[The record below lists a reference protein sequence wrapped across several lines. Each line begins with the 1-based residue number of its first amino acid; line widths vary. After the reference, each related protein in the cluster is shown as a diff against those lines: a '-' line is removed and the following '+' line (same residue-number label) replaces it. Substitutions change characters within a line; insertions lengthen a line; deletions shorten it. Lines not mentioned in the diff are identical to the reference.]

1 MNAITLPEPIAHDE
15 TTVTLSRAAWEALIA
30 QIEDAE
36 DKVAADRFTAR
47 VGLLGMDEVIRQ
59 SYTAAE
65 TDQVSDGTP
74 LLLIWRRRAG
84 LTQSAL
90 AKAASIS
97 SSYLA
102 EIEGGKKPGSLAAMS
117 ALAKALNVPLD
128 TLVG

>member
-1 MNAITLPEPIAHDE
+1 MNAITLPDPIAHDE
-15 TTVTLSRAAWEALIA
+15 TTVTLSRAAWETLIA

-36 DKVAADRFTAR
+36 DKAAATRFTTR
-47 VGLLGMDEVIRQ
+47 VEQLGLDELIRQ

-65 TDQVSDGTP
+65 TDQVLDGTP
-74 LLLIWRRRAG
+74 LLVIWRRRAG

-90 AKAASIS
+90 AKAAGIS

-117 ALAKALNVPLD
+117 AVAKALGVPLD